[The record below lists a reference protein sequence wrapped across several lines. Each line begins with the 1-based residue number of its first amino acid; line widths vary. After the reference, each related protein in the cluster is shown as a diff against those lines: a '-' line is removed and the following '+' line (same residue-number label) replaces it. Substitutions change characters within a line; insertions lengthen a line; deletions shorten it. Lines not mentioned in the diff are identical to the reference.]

1 MASADREQLGADLSA
16 YLDGE
21 LSPERARQ
29 VERLLEESEDAR
41 RLLEEL
47 RAVARNL
54 GDLPRM
60 RAPEGLAERIRHAAE
75 GWVRPA
81 QRSPATG
88 LRVLRLVTRV
98 VASAAVLVVCMYT
111 GWIMHDR
118 LAPPPTSVGD
128 VVAEG
133 ARVVDESAGA
143 KDVAYSVQREKM
155 APAEEPSAEP
165 SAVAMRQLQS
175 LGYIDSDAD
184 GELDASV
191 AEAETFA
198 AADRSDTEAELAA
211 AAFGALVIADDAT
224 PTVSVVVAPQDVD
237 QFNGALQLVSAWQ
250 HAPAVRGRFLKMES
264 GDREGL
270 GWEVVAPQV
279 SGGRRAAGV
288 ATLSQQEFV
297 VQVPAGSVGEALQSL
312 EQQAPQQ
319 VQVTMAFKP
328 ADLLRVQ
335 SMVTPGSPA
344 PDLDEVYAAE
354 SQEML
359 TESAPAFARADT
371 PSRGRGPARLET
383 QAPEAR
389 RTGRAGGRGR
399 VERQPAAAEPAARS
413 TGKAAARSAAND
425 TETPEKE
432 SVGSLAYLDQ
442 AREKG
447 VVAKGPPP
455 PEAKKQVLAEP
466 DTSTTDARS
475 PLVAEVAR
483 PTSELVERR
492 FRAAGSAGAVTML
505 QPASEEGA
513 AVDKRAAGAFISDEV
528 EALRDDLVEIHA
540 AMLDAASSAAD
551 EAPAA
556 EDLGSVTLRVTVL
569 PPPEP
574 TPPAS
579 APSSEEAP

>member
-1 MASADREQLGADLSA
+1 LASADREQLGADLSA

-41 RLLEEL
+41 RLLAEL

-60 RAPEGLAERIRHAAE
+60 HAPEGLSERIRHAAE
-75 GWVRPA
+75 GWVSPSR
-81 QRSPATG
+81 RSPATG
-88 LRVLRLVTRV
+88 YRVLKVVTRV

-111 GWIMHDR
+111 GWIMHER
-118 LAPPPTSVGD
+118 LAPSPTSVGD

-143 KDVAYSVQREKM
+143 KNFAKGGGRGKR
-155 APAEEPSAEP
+155 APAEEPSAAP

-175 LGYIDSDAD
+175 LGYIGSDAD
-184 GELDASV
+184 EELDASV
-191 AEAETFA
+191 GEAETFV
-198 AADRSDTEAELAA
+198 AADRSGTEAELGA
-211 AAFGALVIADDAT
+211 AAFGASMVADDAT

-250 HAPAVRGRFLKMES
+250 YAPAVAGRFVKMES
-264 GDREGL
+264 GEAEHLRWEGA
-270 GWEVVAPQV
+270 APQV
-279 SGGRRAAGV
+279 ARGRRGAGLS
-288 ATLSQQEFV
+288 TLSQQEFV
-297 VQVPAGSVGEALQSL
+297 VQVPAGRVGEALQSL

-335 SMVTPGSPA
+335 SMVTPGDPA

-371 PSRGRGPARLET
+371 SARGRGAARLEKE
-383 QAPEAR
+383 AIEAR
-389 RTGRAGGRGR
+389 RTGRGGRGV

-413 TGKAAARSAAND
+413 STGKAGTRSAA
-425 TETPEKE
+425 TVAETPERE
-432 SVGSLAYLDQ
+432 EERLAYIHQ
-442 AREKG
+442 AREG
-447 VVAKGPPP
+447 IAAAKGQPP
-455 PEAKKQVLAEP
+455 PEHKKQALAEV
-466 DTSTTDARS
+466 DTSTTDVRS
-475 PLVAEVAR
+475 PLVADVAR
-483 PTSELVERR
+483 PTSELVGRR
-492 FRAAGSAGAVTML
+492 FRAAGSAGGVTMS
-505 QPASEEGA
+505 QPASEQRA
-513 AVDKRAAGAFISDEV
+513 AADKRAAGAFISGEV
-528 EALRDDLVEIHA
+528 EALRDDLTEIHA

-551 EAPAA
+551 EAAAA

-574 TPPAS
+574 KPPAS
-579 APSSEEAP
+579 APASEQAP